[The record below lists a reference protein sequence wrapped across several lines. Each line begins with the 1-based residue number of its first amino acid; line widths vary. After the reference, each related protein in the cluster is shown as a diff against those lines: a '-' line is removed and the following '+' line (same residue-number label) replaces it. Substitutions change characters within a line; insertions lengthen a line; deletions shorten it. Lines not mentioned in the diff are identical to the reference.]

1 MQTKIYRKLHRDI
14 LLEYTYD
21 DKLYSTEPYKILVDD
36 RNKSRSYVAIDSSPS
51 NNYLSKQ
58 IFPIDL
64 VKNTWGHVN
73 PQQYSFLKTYDYT
86 GGSYLYDR
94 IKIYFP
100 INYNFGEYQGFHL
113 KGYIYDY
120 PQKKLVNLTNYH
132 YHRDSNSLVDE
143 KPALFYENRLWGN
156 SISIDIPAPRFVSAM
171 REEGLA
177 EPGSLNEILT
187 DGPGLS
193 LVTPLILDFQFI
205 TSIKTVGKNT
215 TLTLNNPFIIQI
227 PQSPLL
233 EELDLYIQ
241 NSPEGDF
248 FEIFPRWK
256 QSFSEF
262 VNYINGSKYI
272 GKVYQLEYVVTVF
285 EQNIKGKT
293 INFLQEENFDEKIEY
308 RPILKYS
315 TSLATID
322 VELRMVDV
330 VTDEL
335 ITRRAQ
341 YGLKPEQISKYSL
354 NIKKTKIRGAFK
366 AKIYSKSNFESSQ
379 IDTGISKR
387 SIKPTEIKVLTPS
400 LVDNSNVQ
408 AFSKNALN
416 INRPRKIDNYFN
428 PGELKLLLQPFDNI
442 FKFIL
447 VKRDG
452 DSLKMLD
459 LTGCKEIKLVF
470 KSETKII
477 DFSLY
482 PDSTNDLSNGMCS
495 FRVNQSKYI
504 ELKKLY
510 QQDNSIFYITTT
522 NEGIQ
527 SVLYSGLYIPS
538 DLLKTNP
545 TQVENLNKLGIGGLG
560 TDDGRIIDDPATKQE
575 TAIVTRKRINLSS
588 GGSTGGATA
597 SGR

>member
-1 MQTKIYRKLHRDI
+1 MQTKIYRKLHRDV

-21 DKLYSTEPYKILVDD
+21 DKLYSTEPYRILVDE
-36 RNKSRSYVAIDSSPS
+36 RNKSRSYVAIDSSTS
-51 NNYLSKQ
+51 NNFLSKQ

-64 VKNTWGHVN
+64 VKNTWGHVH
-73 PQQYSFLKTYDYT
+73 PEHYSFLKTYNYT

-100 INYNFGEYQGFHL
+100 INYNLGEYQGIHL
-113 KGYIYDY
+113 RGYIYDY
-120 PQKKLVNLTNYH
+120 PQKKLVNLTNFH
-132 YHRDSNSLVDE
+132 IHRGSNLIVSE
-143 KPALFYENRLWGN
+143 SPALFYENRLWGQ
-156 SISIDIPAPRFVSAM
+156 SVSLDIPAPRFVSAM
-171 REEGLA
+171 REEGEA
-177 EPGSLNEILT
+177 EDGSLNKILT

-193 LVTPLILDFQFI
+193 LVAPLILDFQFI
-205 TSIKTVGKNT
+205 TSIKTIGKTT
-215 TLTLNNPFIIQI
+215 TLTLNNPFTIQI
-227 PQSPLL
+227 PQSPML

-241 NSPEGDF
+241 DSPEGDF
-248 FEIFPRWK
+248 FEIFPRWNE
-256 QSFSEF
+256 SFSEF
-262 VNYINGSKYI
+262 VNYINNSKFV
-272 GKVYQLEYVVTVF
+272 GKVYQLEYIVTMF

-293 INFLQEENFDEKIEY
+293 INFRQEENFEEKIEY

-322 VELRMVDV
+322 VELRMVDM
-330 VTDEL
+330 VTGEL

-366 AKIYSKSNFESSQ
+366 AKIYSKNNFESAQ

-387 SIKPTEIKVLTPS
+387 DIVPTDIKVMTPS
-400 LVDNSNVQ
+400 LVDNSLIN

-416 INRPRKIDNYFN
+416 VNRPRKIDNYFGL
-428 PGELKLLLQPFDNI
+428 GELKILLQPFDNI

-447 VKRDG
+447 VNRQG
-452 DSLKMLD
+452 DSLKFLD
-459 LTGCKEIKLVF
+459 LTGCRELKLVF
-470 KSETKII
+470 KSETKNLE
-477 DFSLY
+477 FNLY
-482 PDSTNDLSNGMCS
+482 PDSTNDLSQGMCS
-495 FRVNQSKYI
+495 FKINQGKYI

-510 QQDNSIFYITTT
+510 QQDNSVFYITTT

-527 SVLYSGLYIPS
+527 SVLYTGLFIPA

-545 TQVENLNKLGIGGLG
+545 SQVEGLNRGL
-560 TDDGRIIDDPATKQE
+560 DLDGRIIDDPATRQE
-575 TAIVTRKRINLSS
+575 TAIVTRKKIKLSS

>member
-21 DKLYSTEPYKILVDD
+21 DQLYSTEPYKILVDE

-64 VKNTWGHVN
+64 VKNTWGHAS
-73 PQQYSFLKTYDYT
+73 PQHFNFLKTYDYT

-100 INYNFGEYQGFHL
+100 INYNFGEYLGFHIR
-113 KGYIYDY
+113 GYIYDY
-120 PQKKLVNLTNYH
+120 PQRKLVNLTNYH
-132 YHRDSNSLVDE
+132 YHRDSNSTIKE
-143 KPALFYENRLWGN
+143 KPALFYENRLWEQ
-156 SISIDIPAPRFVSAM
+156 SLTIDIPAPRFISAM
-171 REEGLA
+171 REGGLP
-177 EPGSLNEILT
+177 ESGSLNEILT

-193 LVTPLILDFQFI
+193 LVAPLLFDFQFI
-205 TSIKTVGKNT
+205 TNIKTIGKST
-215 TLTLNNPFIIQI
+215 TLSLNDPFIIQI

-241 NSPEGDF
+241 DSPEGDF
-248 FEIFPRWK
+248 FEIFPRWNR
-256 QSFSEF
+256 SFSEF
-262 VNYINGSKYI
+262 VNYINRSKYI
-272 GKVYQLEYVVTVF
+272 GKVYQTEYVVTIF

-293 INFLQEENFDEKIEY
+293 ITFNQEENFEEKIEY

-322 VELRMVDV
+322 VELRMIDI
-330 VTDEL
+330 VTGEL

-341 YGLKPEQISKYSL
+341 YGLKPEQISKYSI
-354 NIKKTKIRGAFK
+354 NIKKTKVRGAFK
-366 AKIYSKSNFESSQ
+366 AKIYSKNSFESSQ

-387 SIKPTEIKVLTPS
+387 SITPTDIKVATPS
-400 LVDNSNVQ
+400 LVDTSDIQ
-408 AFSKNALN
+408 CYSKNALN

-428 PGELKLLLQPFDNI
+428 SGELKILLQPFDNI

-447 VKRDG
+447 VRRNG
-452 DSLKMLD
+452 DALKMLD
-459 LTGCKEIKLVF
+459 LTGCAELKMVF
-470 KSETKII
+470 KSETKNL
-477 DFSLY
+477 DFPLY
-482 PDSTNDLSNGMCS
+482 IDSTNDLSQGMCS
-495 FRVNQSKYI
+495 FRIGQSKYV

-527 SVLYSGLYIPS
+527 TILYSGLFIPS
-538 DLLKTNP
+538 DMVKTDP
-545 TQVENLNKLGIGGLG
+545 RQVETLNRIGVI
-560 TDDGRIIDDPATKQE
+560 DDGRIIDDPDTKQE
-575 TAIVTRKRINLSS
+575 TAIVTRKKIKLS
-588 GGSTGGATA
+588 GGGSIKGATA

>member
-51 NNYLSKQ
+51 NNFLSQQ

-64 VKNTWGHVN
+64 VKNTWGYVN

-100 INYNFGEYQGFHL
+100 VNYNFGEYLGFHL

-120 PQKKLVNLTNYH
+120 PQKKLVTLTNYH
-132 YHRDSNSLVDE
+132 YQRNSNSTVVE
-143 KPALFYENRLWGN
+143 KPALFYENRLWSN
-156 SISIDIPAPRFVSAM
+156 SLSIDIPAPRFVAAM
-171 REEGLA
+171 RENGLA
-177 EPGSLNEILT
+177 ESMSLNEILT

-193 LVTPLILDFQFI
+193 LVAPLIFDFQFI
-205 TSIKTVGKNT
+205 TSVKTIGKST
-215 TLTLNNPFIIQI
+215 TLTLNDPFIIQI
-227 PQSPLL
+227 PQSPML

-241 NSPEGDF
+241 DSPEGDF
-248 FEIFPRWK
+248 FEIFPRWN
-256 QSFSEF
+256 QSFEDF
-262 VNYINGSKYI
+262 VNYINNSKFI
-272 GKVYQLEYVVTVF
+272 GKVYQLEYIVTIF

-293 INFLQEENFDEKIEY
+293 INFFQEDNFDEKMEY

-315 TSLATID
+315 SSLATID
-322 VELRMVDV
+322 VELRMIDV
-330 VTDEL
+330 VSGEL
-335 ITRRAQ
+335 ITRRSQ

-366 AKIYSKSNFESSQ
+366 AKIYSKANFESSQ

-387 SIKPTEIKVLTPS
+387 SIVPTDIKVMTPS
-400 LVDNSNVQ
+400 LVDNSNIQ

-428 PGELKLLLQPFDNI
+428 PGELKLLLQPFDNV

-447 VKRDG
+447 VKRNG

-459 LTGCKEIKLVF
+459 LTGCKELKLVF
-470 KSETKII
+470 KSETKVI
-477 DFSLY
+477 DFPLY
-482 PDSTNDLSNGMCS
+482 PDSTNDLSQGMCS
-495 FRVNQSKYI
+495 FKVGQNKYV

-522 NEGIQ
+522 SEGVQ
-527 SVLYSGLYIPS
+527 SVLYPGLFIPS

-545 TQVENLNKLGIGGLG
+545 SQVENLNKLGVNGIN
-560 TDDGRIIDDPATKQE
+560 DDGRIIDDPATRQE
-575 TAIVTRKRINLSS
+575 TAIVTRKKIKLSG